1 VKCSKCGYIGFESA
15 DRCRNCGYEFSLAPT
30 FALPDLLIRQE
41 ADEAEG
47 LDDLALIDAGTARR
61 ASKGFDAEFGQAG
74 ELRPA
79 APAVPAPPARSPSF
93 PTRAAASEL
102 PLFGP
107 PIEDDTPLITK
118 PSPPRQPLSV
128 RRSTP
133 DVPRLRTV
141 GPRLASLDLGLELD
155 PPVADEPRLVPSERA
170 QSVEWSSSDDRR
182 VDAGVVRRVL
192 ATVID
197 AAILLTVDVAVI
209 YLTMQICG
217 LTIAEFGL
225 LPKGPLVAFLVVQ
238 NVGYLVAFTAGGQTL
253 GKMAVGIEVVA
264 LDPYDSVDVGRA
276 LKRTV
281 AWLVLA
287 CPAGLGLLSALIS
300 HDHRGL
306 HDRFAGT
313 RVVRV

>member
-1 VKCSKCGYIGFESA
+1 MKCSKCGYLGFESA

-30 FALPDLLIRQE
+30 VALPDLPIRQDTD
-41 ADEAEG
+41 AIEG
-47 LDDLALIDAGTARR
+47 LDDLSLIDAGTARR
-61 ASKGFDAEFGQAG
+61 ASSGFDAEFGRG
-74 ELRPA
+74 A
-79 APAVPAPPARSPSF
+79 AES
-93 PTRAAASEL
+93 RAATAARPTSFSTRLVASEL
-102 PLFGP
+102 PLFGT

-118 PSPPRQPLSV
+118 PSPPRTPLSV

-133 DVPRLRTV
+133 ELSRLRAV
-141 GPRLASLDLGLELD
+141 GPRAASLDLDLELD
-155 PPVADEPRLVPSERA
+155 PPVAAAPRVVPSERA
-170 QSVEWSSSDDRR
+170 QSVDWAEPDDRR
-182 VDAGVVRRVL
+182 LDAGAFRRVL
-192 ATVID
+192 AAIID
-197 AAILLTVDVAVI
+197 GLILATIDVAVI

-217 LTIAEFGL
+217 VTVAEFGL

-253 GKMAVGIEVVA
+253 GKMAVGIEIVTSDPDDV
-264 LDPYDSVDVGRA
+264 LDLGRA

-287 CPAGLGLLSALIS
+287 CPAGLSLLSALIS

>member
-30 FALPDLLIRQE
+30 ATLPDLPIRE
-41 ADEAEG
+41 DANETEG
-47 LDDLALIDAGTARR
+47 LDDLSLIDGGTARR
-61 ASKGFDAEFGQAG
+61 ASVGFDAEFGRGASESRAAAAAG
-74 ELRPA
+74 PA
-79 APAVPAPPARSPSF
+79 SF
-93 PTRAAASEL
+93 ATRAAASDL
-102 PLFGP
+102 PLFGTP
-107 PIEDDTPLITK
+107 VEDDTPLITK
-118 PSPPRQPLSV
+118 PSPPRTPLSV

-133 DVPRLRTV
+133 ELSRLRSV
-141 GPRLASLDLGLELD
+141 GSRAASLDLGLELD
-155 PPVADEPRLVPSERA
+155 PPVAAPPRVVPSERA
-170 QSVEWSSSDDRR
+170 QSVDWTDSDDRQI
-182 VDAGVVRRVL
+182 DAGNFRRLL
-192 ATVID
+192 AAVID
-197 AAILLTVDVAVI
+197 GVTLATVDVAVI
-209 YLTMQICG
+209 YLTLQICG
-217 LTIAEFGL
+217 LTVAEFGL

-253 GKMAVGIEVVA
+253 GKMAVGIEIVTVDPDEV
-264 LDPYDSVDVGRA
+264 LDLGRA

-287 CPAGLGLLSALIS
+287 CPAGIGLLSTFLS

>member
-1 VKCSKCGYIGFESA
+1 VKCSKCGYIGFETA

-30 FALPDLLIRQE
+30 FAVPDLPIRQE
-41 ADEAEG
+41 ADAIEG

-61 ASKGFDAEFGQAG
+61 ASSGFDAEFGRGTA
-74 ELRPA
+74 EAR
-79 APAVPAPPARSPSF
+79 PPASIREPSF
-93 PTRAAASEL
+93 STRSTASDL
-102 PLFGP
+102 PLFGA

-118 PSPPRQPLSV
+118 PSPPRPPLSV

-141 GPRLASLDLGLELD
+141 GSRAASLDLGLDLGADLD
-155 PPVADEPRLVPSERA
+155 PQVAAAPRVVPSERA
-170 QSVEWSSSDDRR
+170 QAAEWTDSDDRR
-182 VDAGVVRRVL
+182 IDAGSVRRIL
-192 ATVID
+192 A
-197 AAILLTVDVAVI
+197 AAIDCAILSTIDLAII

-225 LPKGPLVAFLVVQ
+225 LPKGPLVAFLVVL
-238 NVGYLVAFTAGGQTL
+238 NVGYLVAFTASGQTM
-253 GKMAVGIEVVA
+253 GKMAVGIEVVT
-264 LDPYDSVDVGRA
+264 LDPYEPLDLGRA

-287 CPAGLGLLSALIS
+287 CPGGLGLLSTLLS

-313 RVVRV
+313 RVVRA